1 MNNAALRA
9 KLGNDPLSRAYA
21 KAQARQAVK
30 AVQTIR
36 REAVLPKVVR
46 LPDRTMDEY
55 RKRAQARLVR
65 VDLNG
70 PKPMGKVCHEMRAG
84 NAWPEEAGRLGWHEG
99 RYSFGKPE
107 HWHHH

>member
-9 KLGNDPLSRAYA
+9 KLGNDPLSRAYT
-21 KAQARQAVK
+21 KAQARQVVK
-30 AVQTIR
+30 GTATLR
-36 REAVLPKVVR
+36 RDVVIAGVVR
-46 LPDRTMDEY
+46 VPDLTAQEY
-55 RKRAQARLVR
+55 QKRAQARLVR

-70 PKPMGKVCHEMRAG
+70 PKPAGKVCHERRTG

-107 HWHHH
+107 HWHH